1 MPLTQITPAHFA
13 SNKWNRGGTAGIAAN
28 AMKNIPMRCLAK
40 EKPMSNETLLALK
53 ELEEEKD
60 AACERALS
68 QISYLESTLNE
79 AQLEIKQLKS
89 FLIDL
94 RCYH

>member
-1 MPLTQITPAHFA
+1 
-13 SNKWNRGGTAGIAAN
+13 
-28 AMKNIPMRCLAK
+28 
-40 EKPMSNETLLALK
+40 MSNETLLALK